1 MRRTGRPRG
10 GGAKNEES
18 DSRRILASVAGID
31 QLQAWRGGLTPF
43 SAKLPM
49 WKYFQR
55 TGSCSVCVRALRQWR
70 SRLYLP
76 TVERAPANSCSL
88 FDARIAISVVETL
101 ASA

>member
-10 GGAKNEES
+10 GGAAKD
-18 DSRRILASVAGID
+18 DSGSGRIFASVADID

-43 SAKLPM
+43 SAKLPI

-76 TVERAPANSCSL
+76 SVERVPANSCSL
-88 FDARIAISVVETL
+88 FDARIAISVVDTF
-101 ASA
+101 